1 MKENPYIDESI
12 DRTLCN
18 CTQALC
24 MLKRLLQV
32 DDTETLEFDF
42 NERCGVASTLDGVRT
57 ALLEVMNELDEQER
71 KNG

>member
-1 MKENPYIDESI
+1 MTENPYMGESI
-12 DRTLCN
+12 GRTLCN

-42 NERCGVASTLDGVRT
+42 NERCGVASTLDGVRS
-57 ALLEVMNELDEQER
+57 ALLAVMNELDEKER
-71 KNG
+71 ENG